1 MIVSPL
7 LAWLLAAGASPASP
21 QEARRAALAE
31 ARSDAAPH
39 LRLRGG
45 DSSRT
50 EAAIEACRERLVRHA
65 EGRPDRDAAA
75 IARALVAASQDA
87 EMPES
92 LARRALH
99 AVAEARDTLG
109 PELADLVELA
119 ARRGRESLRADA
131 TEVLGEV
138 GGAPQ
143 VGSLAWLAASG
154 GEGATAS
161 AVAAGA
167 ALERVGGKGTTEAFV
182 GAIGDRSL
190 PAASRRALLS
200 AAGRRD
206 LRAASGAALAALAEP
221 ELRVEAQ
228 KALLRLARK
237 DDLPALR
244 AARTTAEPATRAM
257 LDRLIARLEKA

>member
-1 MIVSPL
+1 MIAPPW

-161 AVAAGA
+161 AVAA
-167 ALERVGGKGTTEAFV
+167 LERVGGKGTTEAFV